1 MNFIG
6 LFVFIKSRC
15 SL

>member
-6 LFVFIKSRC
+6 LHIGDV
-15 SL
+15 L